1 MHEHHPTAPTTPPS
15 QSVNKHAT
23 NTQTCMKATHP
34 RFNPPR
40 NWTIEAPVP
49 TPSSDDAFAEVKA
62 KVDLVKVVQE
72 HVRLTKRNKDLWGLC
87 PFHQED
93 SPSFKVNPQMQS
105 WYCFGCERSGDVFTF
120 VELIEKTDKRG
131 ALQLLAERAG
141 VELKKLSPEQ
151 KERSDSRRRLLA
163 MLKLA
168 AQFYEYVLW
177 STPAGE
183 KGRKLLEA
191 RMVGE
196 ETARR
201 FQLGYAPAGRGFA
214 EYLRAKKRSLQDA
227 QDAGLMR
234 RDGTDFFAERLVI
247 PIRDERGQ
255 PLAFTARTVRSD
267 EQRKYINS
275 PETAAY
281 IKGRVIFGLDLARDE
296 ISKKGHA
303 VLMEGQFDVITAHHH
318 GVTNAVASSGTALT
332 DDQVRLLKRFTDEVL
347 LVFDADRAG
356 RAAAFKAIE
365 LAAAHQ
371 MRTRV
376 ATVTPPA
383 KDPDEFLRAAGAE
396 APQRWDELAAAALSG
411 WEFWI
416 KDALTGLNPGNPNQL
431 ELAASRAREVLEKI
445 PDPAVRET
453 YRERAASWIGVQPH
467 LLTAQA
473 NPLPPSGGRVRERG
487 GEAPGNGK
495 AGLAARLVGKK
506 LTVGRYLLQLLAVRP
521 VAFERVRTKLT
532 PDELDEE
539 DRGIYER
546 MLETY
551 ERGGASGLETELAEY
566 PAEEQDLIRRAWA
579 APPPSVDDEVAVEL
593 AERIRLDHMK
603 GLHSGIIRELSEAE
617 SGKDS
622 ERVARLEAKAREL
635 ARAINDLERR
645 S

>member
-1 MHEHHPTAPTTPPS
+1 
-15 QSVNKHAT
+15 
-23 NTQTCMKATHP
+23 
-34 RFNPPR
+34 
-40 NWTIEAPVP
+40 
-49 TPSSDDAFAEVKA
+49 FAEVKA

-191 RMVGE
+191 RLVGE

-296 ISKKGHA
+296 ITKRGHA

-431 ELAASRAREVLEKI
+431 ELAAARAREVLEKI

-473 NPLPPSGGRVRERG
+473 ATSPTKRERAG
-487 GEAPGNGK
+487 AAQTNGK
-495 AGLAARLVGKK
+495 SGLAARLVGKK

-551 ERGGASGLETELAEY
+551 ERGGASGLEAELAEY

>member
-1 MHEHHPTAPTTPPS
+1 M
-15 QSVNKHAT
+15 
-23 NTQTCMKATHP
+23 
-34 RFNPPR
+34 
-40 NWTIEAPVP
+40 P
-49 TPSSDDAFAEVKA
+49 TPSSDDAFAEVKV

-72 HVRLTKRNKDLWGLC
+72 HVRLTKRNKDFWGLC

-183 KGRKLLEA
+183 KGRRLLEA

-214 EYLRAKKRSLQDA
+214 EYLRAKKKSLQDA

-234 RDGTDFFAERLVI
+234 RDGSDFFAERLVI

-255 PLAFTARTVRSD
+255 PLAFTARTVRAD
-267 EQRKYINS
+267 ELKKYINS
-275 PETAAY
+275 PETPAY

-296 ISKKGHA
+296 ITKRGHA

-332 DDQVRLLKRFTDEVL
+332 DDQVRLLKRFTDELL

-383 KDPDEFLRAAGAE
+383 KDPDEFLRAAGAQAAE
-396 APQRWDELAAAALSG
+396 RWDELAAAAPSG

-416 KDALTGLNPGNPNQL
+416 KDSLTGLNPGNPNQL

-445 PDPAVRET
+445 PDAAVRDT
-453 YRERAASWIGVQPH
+453 YRERAAGWIGVQPH
-467 LLTAQA
+467 LLTPQA
-473 NPLPPSGGRVRERG
+473 TSPSPARGRAGVGGAG
-487 GEAPGNGK
+487 AGTNAGPNGK
-495 AGLAARLVGKK
+495 GGLAARLVGKK

-521 VAFERVRTKLT
+521 VAFERVRAKLR

-539 DRGIYER
+539 DRGIYVR

-551 ERGGASGLETELAEY
+551 ERGGVSGLETELAGY
-566 PAEEQDLIRRAWA
+566 PPEEQDLIRRAWA
-579 APPPSVDDEVAVEL
+579 APPPSVDDDVAVEL
-593 AERIRLDHMK
+593 AERVRLDHMK
-603 GLHSGIIRELSEAE
+603 GLQSGIIRELSEAE

-622 ERVARLEAKAREL
+622 ERVARLEAKAGEL
-635 ARAINDLERR
+635 ARAINELERR
-645 S
+645 G